1 MSDTESIAAI
11 KQETEQIQQIEY
23 EEEQLLIDLESEI
36 LSMYTLIDEYKNI
49 LNTTLNQIII
59 AQQQAKAEEDLYKQ
73 GRSSLDMLI
82 QSQDN
87 VLNSKLAYANLSATY
102 QKYVLA
108 YQALTDELLNAYG
121 VTL

>member
-1 MSDTESIAAI
+1 
-11 KQETEQIQQIEY
+11 
-23 EEEQLLIDLESEI
+23 
-36 LSMYTLIDEYKNI
+36 MYTLIDEYKNI